1 MRRAEQWPAWHAGF
15 YGTVIKRLF
24 ETSLLMAMKWPVL
37 TESSRKQVLLNIIW
51 HHSIWEC
58 WGLLISLCLIPLA
71 HSKVEPHQL
80 QGHLRARRQGVQH
93 DPDERTRLL
102 QVGEREPEVVED
114 PAGGEQVP
122 VDRAVHVR
130 DREGR
135 GLAHVPVAA
144 LQPAQQDRAS
154 VGLSKNKEQRHLLI
168 LTSLSVLPLEW
179 WWSVLKMFNKE
190 TANLTTYKLII
201 YMPAVSSASHSNFS
215 FWWFQRTH
223 LFLMF
228 FK

>member
-1 MRRAEQWPAWHAGF
+1 
-15 YGTVIKRLF
+15 
-24 ETSLLMAMKWPVL
+24 
-37 TESSRKQVLLNIIW
+37 
-51 HHSIWEC
+51 
-58 WGLLISLCLIPLA
+58 
-71 HSKVEPHQL
+71 
-80 QGHLRARRQGVQH
+80 
-93 DPDERTRLL
+93 
-102 QVGEREPEVVED
+102 
-114 PAGGEQVP
+114 
-122 VDRAVHVR
+122 
-130 DREGR
+130 
-135 GLAHVPVAA
+135 VPVAA